1 MKTLNGITEAE
12 LNLVKQVLETEGT
25 ESLDEG
31 TESLDEGTESL
42 DEGTESLDEKYAK
55 SMGYT
60 KTEQAID
67 MLYKTLDPK
76 SNLAKSMKSSGND
89 MTKEFTDMR
98 KNMDKII
105 EKWDSMSQFLFSES
119 TKK

>member
-25 ESLDEG
+25 ESLD
-31 TESLDEGTESL
+31 D
-42 DEGTESLDEKYAK
+42 KYAN
-55 SMGYT
+55 SMWYN

>member
-12 LNLVKQVLETEGT
+12 LNLVKQVLET
-25 ESLDEG
+25 
-31 TESLDEGTESL
+31 
-42 DEGTESLDEKYAK
+42 EGTESLDEKYAK

-105 EKWDSMSQFLFSES
+105 EKWDSMSQFLFSE
-119 TKK
+119 